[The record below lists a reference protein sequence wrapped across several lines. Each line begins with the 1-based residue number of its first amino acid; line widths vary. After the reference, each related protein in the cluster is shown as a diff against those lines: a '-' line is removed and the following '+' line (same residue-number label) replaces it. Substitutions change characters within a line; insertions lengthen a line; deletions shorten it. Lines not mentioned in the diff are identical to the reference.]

1 VQVGYKFEWDKQK
14 AETNRKK
21 HGVMFEEAISV
32 FGDPL
37 SLNMPDSDHSESEQR
52 YIVVGLSDRYRLLVV
67 CYSEIGENTRIISA
81 RRATRAESKSYEE
94 K

>member
-1 VQVGYKFEWDKQK
+1 M
-14 AETNRKK
+14 
-21 HGVMFEEAISV
+21 GVMFEEAITV

-37 SLNMPDSDHSESEQR
+37 ALNMPDSDHSESEQR

>member
-1 VQVGYKFEWDKQK
+1 MGYKLEWDEQK
-14 AETNRKK
+14 AEANRKK
-21 HGVMFEEAISV
+21 HGVMFEEAITV

-37 SLNMPDSDHSESEQR
+37 SLNMADSDHSESEQR
-52 YIVVGLSDRYRLLVV
+52 YIVMGLSDRYRLLVV

-81 RRATRAESKSYEE
+81 RRATRAESKGYEE